1 MDKIEQFTQLVKA
14 HDLTY
19 DWSDDSTKWR
29 AGDNEYRAIQR
40 LAMELPRLEVVR
52 IWNSVVDEKI
62 RPELTHQF
70 YWSP

>member
-1 MDKIEQFTQLVKA
+1 METIELFTQLVKA

-40 LAMELPRLEVVR
+40 LAMELPRQEAVA

-62 RPELTHQF
+62 NPAMADQF
-70 YWSP
+70 YWSV

>member
-1 MDKIEQFTQLVKA
+1 MNKIEIFTELVKA

-40 LAMELPRLEVVR
+40 LAMDLPRAEVVA

-62 RPELTHQF
+62 RPELADQF